1 MPDRSQTWRALL
13 LAPLLV
19 LAALMAA
26 PTAASAEPQR
36 PPPRERPAQQQPQRP
51 AASNPCA
58 VFGPGFVRMAG
69 SDTCIKLGGATSIGG
84 GVGGY

>member
-1 MPDRSQTWRALL
+1 
-13 LAPLLV
+13 
-19 LAALMAA
+19 MAA
-26 PTAASAEPQR
+26 PGRLGRAAA
-36 PPPRERPAQQQPQRP
+36 PAAARAPARQQPQRP

>member
-1 MPDRSQTWRALL
+1 MTVRSLPWLALAML
-13 LAPLLV
+13 CVVAAS
-19 LAALMAA
+19 AAL
-26 PTAASAEPQR
+26 AEPQR